1 MHLVLNDSQS
11 KLSDFLAGI
20 CPEGDDSAHT
30 TTGQYP
36 FPDHH
41 WINKPLGTTYQCKT
55 LLHLAMEKNVDLTQ
69 ILLRGGAKADAYNDI
84 LGKCPIHVAAEL
96 ESTDLIKVLSQG
108 QVFGNT
114 AGAPSACKTRW
125 FSMVFNYFWSGPRT

>member
-1 MHLVLNDSQS
+1 
-11 KLSDFLAGI
+11 
-20 CPEGDDSAHT
+20 
-30 TTGQYP
+30 
-36 FPDHH
+36 
-41 WINKPLGTTYQCKT
+41 
-55 LLHLAMEKNVDLTQ
+55 MEKNVDLTQ